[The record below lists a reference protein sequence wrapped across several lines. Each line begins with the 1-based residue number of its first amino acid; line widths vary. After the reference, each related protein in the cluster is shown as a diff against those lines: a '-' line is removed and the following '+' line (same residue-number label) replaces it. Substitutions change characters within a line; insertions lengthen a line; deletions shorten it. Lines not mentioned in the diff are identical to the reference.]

1 MSRSPNNKTANWES
15 NCSVPGLFDALCR
28 LIHLNSAR
36 TQEVGIMIMP
46 ILKRRPGKCLRPTAG
61 KYFNRAGRVKIM
73 VKALKVA

>member
-1 MSRSPNNKTANWES
+1 
-15 NCSVPGLFDALCR
+15 
-28 LIHLNSAR
+28 
-36 TQEVGIMIMP
+36 MIMP